1 MSAEKARDMRINLE
15 MNVQAGLDPYFYLLE
30 QPDTMGDMRSKT
42 QREEER
48 WSKVMR
54 VIISHCTEYAQN
66 VKKKMEEMDS
76 NYNQVAKVKKGEW
89 INGKWIRSTMNF
101 KKYDKQQLVEFNKA
115 YCDIGMVLKPIYP
128 FITTTFDPEDTTL
141 VTLFPSFSDHI
152 NTLRDALFSLYEIL
166 ELRNELCHNTTGRL
180 TKKQFSIDKGKLIT
194 SITNINAFLNTTEKA
209 ERIILDCMS
218 EPYTA
223 AEYSSTL
230 LAAYYI
236 SSRILEE
243 CRS

>member
-1 MSAEKARDMRINLE
+1 
-15 MNVQAGLDPYFYLLE
+15 
-30 QPDTMGDMRSKT
+30 
-42 QREEER
+42 
-48 WSKVMR
+48 
-54 VIISHCTEYAQN
+54 
-66 VKKKMEEMDS
+66 MEEMD
-76 NYNQVAKVKKGEW
+76 NNLYDRVAKVKKGEW

-101 KKYDKQQLVEFNKA
+101 KKYNKKQLVEFNKT

-152 NTLRDALFSLYEIL
+152 NTLREALFSLYEIL

-180 TKKQFSIDKGKLIT
+180 TKKQFSVDKDLLIT
-194 SITNINAFLNTTEKA
+194 SITSINAFLNITEKA
-209 ERIILDCMS
+209 EQIVLDCMS
-218 EPYTA
+218 DPFTA

>member
-1 MSAEKARDMRINLE
+1 MSSATAESMRKNLE

-30 QPDTMGDMRSKT
+30 QPDPREVQSKI
-42 QREEER
+42 QQEEEQ

-66 VKKKMEEMDS
+66 VKKKMEEMD
-76 NYNQVAKVKKGEW
+76 NNLYDKVAKVKIGDW
-89 INGKWIRSTMNF
+89 INGKWTHSTMNF
-101 KKYDKQQLVEFNKA
+101 KKYNKQQLEEFNKT

-141 VTLFPSFSDHI
+141 VTLFPFFSDI
-152 NTLRDALFSLYEIL
+152 NTLREALFSLYEIL
-166 ELRNELCHNTTGRL
+166 ELRKKLCHNTTGRL
-180 TKKQFSIDKGKLIT
+180 TKKQFSVNKDLLIASIT
-194 SITNINAFLNTTEKA
+194 SINAFLNTTEKA
-209 ERIILDCMS
+209 EQIVLDCMS
-218 EPYTA
+218 DPFTP